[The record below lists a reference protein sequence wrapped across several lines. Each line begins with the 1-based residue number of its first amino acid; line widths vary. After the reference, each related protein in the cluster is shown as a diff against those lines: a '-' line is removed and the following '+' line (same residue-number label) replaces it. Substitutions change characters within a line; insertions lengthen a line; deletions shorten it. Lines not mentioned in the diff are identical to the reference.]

1 MNNSFIRKQ
10 PNCEFILRRCH
21 GWSGAK
27 VQKKRSL
34 DWPLVLKDHLLNNFP
49 TDFPLANLVPF
60 LIFPLKPP
68 FFPWRF
74 LSQLGFSHRI
84 AGQCRC
90 HNTCR
95 SNMHGVPMDGRRGEM
110 DLVAKDGGFLSH
122 GVTPKKHL
130 FS

>member
-74 LSQLGFSHRI
+74 LSQLGFSHRMLVS
-84 AGQCRC
+84 AGATTHAAAHAWCAHGWKAGRDGPRC
-90 HNTCR
+90 QR
-95 SNMHGVPMDGRRGEM
+95 WR
-110 DLVAKDGGFLSH
+110 F
-122 GVTPKKHL
+122 PK
-130 FS
+130 